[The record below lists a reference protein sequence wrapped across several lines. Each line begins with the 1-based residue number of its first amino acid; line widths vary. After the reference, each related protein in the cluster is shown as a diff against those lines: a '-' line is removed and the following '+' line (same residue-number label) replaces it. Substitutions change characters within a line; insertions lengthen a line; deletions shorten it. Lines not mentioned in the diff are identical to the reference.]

1 MKYKYQ
7 QFFLGWLASSNVSQS
22 FEHFQG
28 AELNDLLYRF
38 YVESCNKHL
47 DMHGLKEVRD
57 GIFWYLS
64 GYTTTWSH
72 IVQDNTI
79 FQTSNDCL
87 ESLASRENSTTKV
100 KLPHNKVP
108 MLHEDIKTLIN
119 SGLLTNRNP
128 VGLFRKVWFDLA
140 IHLGIG
146 GQAGMRG
153 LSDDSFIAEVDEKGR
168 RYYRLNRNIN
178 VDKSRSCME
187 MQYWCWE
194 SRMYELPT
202 DVNCPVKT
210 LDLYLEK
217 RNPHKRAFFQRPK
230 SNYGSHAGAIWF
242 ESPVGHSSLACMMSR
257 MSEEAG
263 LKRIYTNSSVRY
275 TLADL
280 VEQSGHS
287 VEEVLGQNPRNKATK
302 SVIIVPPSSLTSDEH
317 QKNSHLI
324 HGLFYDNLVNV

>member
-1 MKYKYQ
+1 MK
-7 QFFLGWLASSNVSQS
+7 
-22 FEHFQG
+22 
-28 AELNDLLYRF
+28 DL
-38 YVESCNKHL
+38 
-47 DMHGLKEVRD
+47 RD

-64 GYTTTWSH
+64 GYSSTWSR
-72 IVQDNTI
+72 IIQESSV
-79 FQTSNDCL
+79 FKASNDYL
-87 ESLASRENSTTKV
+87 ESLNNREISTTKV

-108 MLHEDIKTLIN
+108 MLHEDIHTLMN
-119 SGLLTNRNP
+119 SGLLTNGNP
-128 VGLFRKVWFDLA
+128 IGLFRKVWFDLV

-153 LSDDSFIAEVDEKGR
+153 LSEDSFISEVDEKGR
-168 RYYRLNRNIN
+168 RFYRLNRNIN

-194 SRMYELPT
+194 SRMYELPA
-202 DVNCPVKT
+202 DSHCPVKT

-217 RNPHKRAFFQRPK
+217 RNPQKRAFFQRPK
-230 SNYGSHAGAIWF
+230 SHFCAHQGAIWF

-280 VEQSGHS
+280 VEHSGHS
-287 VEEVLGQNPRNKATK
+287 VEEVLGQNPRSKLTK
-302 SVIIVPPSSLTSDEH
+302 SVVIVPQSSLTSDEH
-317 QKNSHLI
+317 RNNSNLI
-324 HGLFYDNLVNV
+324 HQLFYGNFS

>member
-1 MKYKYQ
+1 MK
-7 QFFLGWLASSNVSQS
+7 
-22 FEHFQG
+22 
-28 AELNDLLYRF
+28 DL
-38 YVESCNKHL
+38 
-47 DMHGLKEVRD
+47 RD

-64 GYTTTWSH
+64 GYSSIWSR
-72 IVQDNTI
+72 IIQDSSV
-79 FQTSNDCL
+79 FKTSNDYL
-87 ESLASRENSTTKV
+87 ESLNNRELSTTKV

-108 MLHEDIKTLIN
+108 MLHEDIHTLMR
-119 SGLLTNRNP
+119 SGLLTNGNP
-128 VGLFRKVWFDLA
+128 IGLFRKVWFDLV

-153 LSDDSFIAEVDEKGR
+153 LSEDSFISEVDEKGR
-168 RYYRLNRNIN
+168 RFYRLNRNIN

-194 SRMYELPT
+194 SRMYELPA
-202 DVNCPVKT
+202 DSHCPVKT

-217 RNPHKRAFFQRPK
+217 RNPQKRAFFQRPK
-230 SNYGSHAGAIWF
+230 SHFGAHQGAIWF

-287 VEEVLGQNPRNKATK
+287 VEEVLGQNPRYKLTK
-302 SVIIVPPSSLTSDEH
+302 SVAIVPPSSLTSDEH
-317 QKNSHLI
+317 RNNSNLI
-324 HGLFYDNLVNV
+324 HQLFYGNFS